1 MKGPVDQLFPPR
13 PPEPAP
19 ECVTCADLARER
31 AAANA
36 DGDYSRAS
44 DCNVR
49 MREHGKHTGD
59 HSPRSGGPVACQG
72 R

>member
-1 MKGPVDQLFPPR
+1 MRSPVDRLFPPR

-19 ECVTCADLARER
+19 ECVICADLDRER

-36 DGDYSRAS
+36 EGDYSRVS

-49 MREHGKHTGD
+49 MREHGMHRPM
-59 HSPRSGGPVACQG
+59 SR
-72 R
+72 